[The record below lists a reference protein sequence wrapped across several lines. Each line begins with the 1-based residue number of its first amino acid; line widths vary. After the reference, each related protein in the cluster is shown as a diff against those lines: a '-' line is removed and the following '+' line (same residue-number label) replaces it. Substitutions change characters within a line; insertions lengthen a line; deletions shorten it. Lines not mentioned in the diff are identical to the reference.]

1 MAPRA
6 SPGQGPTAARPA
18 LLLAALLLVGGV
30 CYGLLGLGDLLLG
43 RWLDRQASQI
53 NAPARAIEARR
64 ALEQDQAQGAD
75 ARAQGDRTMLFPALF
90 ETGVFRQMAQA
101 QGGLPLGAQADAL
114 LLYCNEGAGLVRYRS
129 DRFGLRNDDAIW
141 DEAVIDVALLG
152 DSYVQGA
159 CVAAP
164 DTLAGRLQATGRR
177 VVSLGMAGNN
187 AIHHAAVARAF
198 LPALQARF
206 AVLVFYPN
214 DNQDEHD
221 SVFRALAF
229 DPQPGYVRREG
240 ARRLPAQAQAD
251 ANRLLALA
259 EAEADRQRLAEA
271 ADKPRPAPWYQRVGR
286 HLALPHLRR
295 VLRQAVLQVTEAGL
309 AWSSRLAIDT
319 LVELCRP
326 PACQP
331 VLAYIPNSEFWRP
344 DARAPAYRAALQAHA
359 ATHGAALR
367 WVDAGPA
374 LAPLGLQ
381 AYASHG
387 PHLSPA
393 GYQAVATAIQ
403 GELLP

>member
-1 MAPRA
+1 M
-6 SPGQGPTAARPA
+6 
-18 LLLAALLLVGGV
+18 LLAALLLVGLV
-30 CYGLLGLGDLLLG
+30 CYGLLGLGDWLLG
-43 RWLDRQASQI
+43 RWLDRQASQL
-53 NAPARAIEARR
+53 NVPARAIEARR
-64 ALEQDQAQGAD
+64 ALEQDQALVAA

-90 ETGVFRQMAQA
+90 ETGVFRQMAQV
-101 QGGLPLGAQADAL
+101 QGELPLGAQADAQ
-114 LLYCNEGAGLVRYRS
+114 LLYCNEGGGLVRYRS
-129 DRFGLRNDDAIW
+129 DRFGLRNDDGIW
-141 DEAVIDVALLG
+141 DEAIIDVALLG

-159 CVAAP
+159 CVA
-164 DTLAGRLQATGRR
+164 LADNLGGRLQASGRR
-177 VVSLGMAGNN
+177 VVNLGMAGNN

-221 SVFRALAF
+221 SVFRRLAF
-229 DPQPGYVRREG
+229 DRQPGYVRREG
-240 ARRLPAQAQAD
+240 SRRLPAQAQAG
-251 ANRLLALA
+251 AVRLLALA
-259 EAEADRQRLAEA
+259 EKEADRQRLA
-271 ADKPRPAPWYQRVGR
+271 DPVGHSSPAPWYQRIGR
-286 HLALPHLRR
+286 YLGLYHLRQ
-295 VLRQAVLQVTEAGL
+295 LLHQAVLRVTEPGL

-344 DARAPAYRAALQAHA
+344 DKRAPAYRAALQAHA
-359 ATHGAALR
+359 ASHGAWLR
-367 WVDAGPA
+367 WVDTGPA

-393 GYQAVATAIQ
+393 GYQAVATAIERQ
-403 GELLP
+403 LRP